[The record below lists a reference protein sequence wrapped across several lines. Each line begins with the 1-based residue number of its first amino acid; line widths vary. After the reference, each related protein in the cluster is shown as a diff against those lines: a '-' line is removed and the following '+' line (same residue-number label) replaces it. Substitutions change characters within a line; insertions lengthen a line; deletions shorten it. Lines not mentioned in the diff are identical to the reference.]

1 MTLQQEAIQII
12 NKMPEDRIRVIVE
25 LLHIMEPQAYGDNK
39 EDRMEALRWMQRMHE
54 EMPDDI
60 YSDLDFDKE
69 REKALT
75 EKYGDFG

>member
-1 MTLQQEAIQII
+1 
-12 NKMPEDRIRVIVE
+12 
-25 LLHIMEPQAYGDNK
+25 
-39 EDRMEALRWMQRMHE
+39 MHE

-60 YSDLDFDKE
+60 YADLDFDKE